1 MPVFSVDY
9 GTQKWFDP
17 LGAPV
22 EMLHPT
28 WGPEGAETKAP
39 LYLPPLLDQHV
50 WPPLEIEESAE
61 GVHKRKVL
69 RRGIW
74 ETELYSRDGK
84 LIPDLFKYTSQL
96 PCPLELK
103 GSTEI
108 VEEMLPIRPVKSLV
122 KFFWHSRP
130 LPFADVLMDLV
141 RVDFSGANFLAIIEQ
156 RYESLRVLREEERLA
171 ARRAQLLL
179 EEKERLEREA
189 REEYSLKKTVEEEQY
204 PVVEREEG

>member
-1 MPVFSVDY
+1 
-9 GTQKWFDP
+9 
-17 LGAPV
+17 
-22 EMLHPT
+22 MLHPT

-84 LIPDLFKYTSQL
+84 LIPDLF
-96 PCPLELK
+96 
-103 GSTEI
+103 
-108 VEEMLPIRPVKSLV
+108 
-122 KFFWHSRP
+122 WHTRP

-156 RYESLRVLREEERLA
+156 RYDSLKVIREEERQA
-171 ARRAQLLL
+171 ARRAQVLL

-189 REEYSLKKTVEEEQY
+189 REEYSLNKAPPEEVYEK
-204 PVVEREEG
+204 VEREEAPEVYEKVEREE